1 MKRRNF
7 LQQTGLGLLSLGLSE
22 TILSILSADYSS
34 VLAQTT
40 KRKLALLIGIN
51 QYPNVTT
58 LNGCIN
64 DVELQKDLLIYRC
77 GFDPKD
83 IITLTDKNATRNN
96 IETVFLE
103 HLTKQAK
110 QNDLI
115 LFHFSGYGL
124 SYSHNSEL
132 KNCLIPVDGI
142 QAETFNG
149 ILPETLLLLWRS
161 LPTKNIISVFDTSYN
176 LLSTN
181 SKNRTYPQNINLP
194 INPEILEFQ
203 LKLQQDLKISPSQ
216 FKQIPGILLSAANNN
231 QIAAEINWGNFTTGL
246 LTYALTQELWQ
257 SSTANTIY
265 CTLNQTASIVTQ
277 IMGNK
282 QIPEIITKTPNQ
294 EISLTEN
301 LSADGVILG
310 IEDPGKI
317 QLSLN
322 GIPAYVMQ
330 NYGINSV
337 LNIVGENNNNKLQI
351 RSKEGIK
358 AKAKIIGNIEEIK
371 KGQLVEEYLRYLPK
385 NIGLNIAL
393 DNNLERIEKVDA
405 TSALTSLPYISSV
418 VNLGEQTA
426 DYIFGKIPETSNYGL
441 FSLGKKLIP
450 GTKGEAVKVAIKRL
464 SAKLQT
470 LLAVK
475 LWRLT
480 NNTGSSK
487 LGVKANLETVGVI
500 SEIIITRE
508 TARNQKFKKVDS
520 LPENVNLIP
529 TLSRGSKIQYTMEN
543 YSEKEIY
550 YMLLGIDGDTNAI
563 ASIPLSPTLPI
574 NTELGELLITNPPG
588 IMEMQLIISSQ
599 PFNETLTK
607 LASIW
612 GEKTHRIGEVSQPL
626 AVIQSILQDLHQS
639 NSEIVGDM
647 NNITTD
653 SYILDVNKYASFNF
667 IYQVV

>member
-40 KRKLALLIGIN
+40 KRKLALLIGVN
-51 QYPNVTT
+51 QYPNVTP

-77 GFDPKD
+77 GFDSKD

-96 IETVFLE
+96 IETAFLE

-110 QNDLI
+110 SDDII

-124 SYSHNSEL
+124 SLADNSQL
-132 KNCLIPVDGI
+132 KNCLVPVDGI

-161 LPTKNIISVFDTSYN
+161 LATKNIISVFDTSYN
-176 LLSTN
+176 QISTN
-181 SKNRTYPQNINLP
+181 LKNRTYPQNINLS
-194 INPEILEFQ
+194 INPEILAFQ

-216 FKQIPGILLSAANNN
+216 LKQIPGILLSAANNN
-231 QIAAEINWGNFTTGL
+231 QIAAEINWGTFTTGL
-246 LTYALTQELWQ
+246 LTYALTQQLWQ

-277 IMGNK
+277 MMGNK
-282 QIPEIITKTPNQ
+282 QIPEVMTKSPNQ
-294 EISLTEN
+294 QISLTEN
-301 LSADGVILG
+301 FSADGVILG
-310 IEDPGKI
+310 IEDTGKI

-322 GIPAYVMQ
+322 GIPPYIMQ

-337 LNIVGENNNNKLQI
+337 FKLVENDKNKLQI

-371 KGQLVEEYLRYLPK
+371 KGQLVEEYLRVLSR

-450 GTKGEAVKVAIKRL
+450 NTKGEAVKVAIKRL

-480 NNTGSSK
+480 NNSGSSR
-487 LGVKANLETVGVI
+487 LGVKANLDAL
-500 SEIIITRE
+500 SPLPEIIITRE
-508 TARNQKFKKVDS
+508 TLRNQDRKKAHFFN
-520 LPENVNLIP
+520 ENSQLIP
-529 TLSRGSKIQYTMEN
+529 TVSIGSKIQYTIGN
-543 YSEKEIY
+543 YSEKQIY
-550 YMLLGIDGDTNAI
+550 YILLGLDGDANAI
-563 ASIPLSPTLPI
+563 ASIPISPTLPI
-574 NTELGELLITNPPG
+574 NSDLGELLITTPSG
-588 IMEMQLIISSQ
+588 IIEMQLIISDQ
-599 PFNETLTK
+599 PFNQTLTK
-607 LASIW
+607 LTSIW

-626 AVIQSILQDLHQS
+626 TVVQSILQDLHQS
-639 NSEIVGDM
+639 NSEIVNDM

>member
-40 KRKLALLIGIN
+40 KRKLALLIGVN
-51 QYPNVTT
+51 QYPNVTP

-77 GFDPKD
+77 GFDSKD

-96 IETVFLE
+96 IETAFLE

-110 QNDLI
+110 SDDII

-124 SYSHNSEL
+124 SLADNSQL
-132 KNCLIPVDGI
+132 KNCLVPVDGI

-161 LPTKNIISVFDTSYN
+161 LATKNIISVFDTSYN
-176 LLSTN
+176 QISTN
-181 SKNRTYPQNINLP
+181 LKNRTYPQNINLS
-194 INPEILEFQ
+194 INPEILAFQ

-216 FKQIPGILLSAANNN
+216 LKQIPGILLSAANNN
-231 QIAAEINWGNFTTGL
+231 QIAAEINWGTFTTGL
-246 LTYALTQELWQ
+246 LTYALTQQLWQ

-277 IMGNK
+277 MMGNK
-282 QIPEIITKTPNQ
+282 QIPEVMTKSPNQ
-294 EISLTEN
+294 QISLTEN
-301 LSADGVILG
+301 FSADGVILG
-310 IEDPGKI
+310 IEDTGKI

-322 GIPAYVMQ
+322 GIPPYIMQ

-337 LNIVGENNNNKLQI
+337 FKLVENDKNKLQI

-371 KGQLVEEYLRYLPK
+371 KGQLVEEYLRVLSR

-450 GTKGEAVKVAIKRL
+450 NTKGEAVKVAIKRL

-480 NNTGSSK
+480 NNSGSSR
-487 LGVKANLETVGVI
+487 LGVKANLDAL
-500 SEIIITRE
+500 SPLPEIIITRE
-508 TARNQKFKKVDS
+508 TLRNQDRKKAHFFN
-520 LPENVNLIP
+520 ENSQLIP
-529 TLSRGSKIQYTMEN
+529 NVSIGSKIQYTIGN
-543 YSEKEIY
+543 YSEKQIY
-550 YMLLGIDGDTNAI
+550 YILLGLDGDANAI
-563 ASIPLSPTLPI
+563 ASIPISPTLPI
-574 NTELGELLITNPPG
+574 NSDLGELLITTPSG
-588 IMEMQLIISSQ
+588 IIEMQLIISDQ
-599 PFNETLTK
+599 PFNQTLTK
-607 LASIW
+607 LTSIW

-626 AVIQSILQDLHQS
+626 TVVQSILQDLHQS
-639 NSEIVGDM
+639 NSEIVNDM

>member
-1 MKRRNF
+1 
-7 LQQTGLGLLSLGLSE
+7 
-22 TILSILSADYSS
+22 
-34 VLAQTT
+34 
-40 KRKLALLIGIN
+40 
-51 QYPNVTT
+51 
-58 LNGCIN
+58 
-64 DVELQKDLLIYRC
+64 
-77 GFDPKD
+77 DPKD

-110 QNDLI
+110 PDDLI

-132 KNCLIPVDGI
+132 KNCLVPIDGI
-142 QAETFNG
+142 QEETFNG

-161 LPTKNIISVFDTSYN
+161 LSSENIISVFDTSYN
-176 LLSTN
+176 QFSTN
-181 SKNRTYPQNINLP
+181 LKNRSYPQNINLP
-194 INPEILEFQ
+194 INPEILAFQ

-216 FKQIPGILLSAANNN
+216 LKQIPGILLSAANND
-231 QIAAEINWGNFTTGL
+231 QIAAEMNWGNLTTGL

-282 QIPEIITKTPNQ
+282 QIPEVMTKSPNQ
-294 EISLTEN
+294 QISLTEN

-310 IEDPGKI
+310 IEDTGKI

-322 GIPAYVMQ
+322 GITPYVMQ

-337 LNIVGENNNNKLQI
+337 FNIVGENNNNKLQI

-371 KGQLVEEYLRYLPK
+371 KGQLVEEYLRVLSK

-441 FSLGKKLIP
+441 FSLAKKLIP

-480 NNTGSSK
+480 SNSGSSK
-487 LGVKANLETVGVI
+487 LGVKANLEAL
-500 SEIIITRE
+500 SPLPEIIITRE
-508 TARNQKFKKVDS
+508 TLRNKELKIADFFKGKTQ
-520 LPENVNLIP
+520 LIP
-529 TLSRGSKIQYTMEN
+529 TLSIGSKIQYTIGN
-543 YSEKEIY
+543 YSEKQIY

-563 ASIPLSPTLPI
+563 ASIPISPNLPI
-574 NTELGELLITNPPG
+574 NTELGELLITTPPG
-588 IMEMQLIISSQ
+588 IVEMQLIISDQ
-599 PFNETLTK
+599 PFNQTLTN
-607 LASIW
+607 LTSIW
-612 GEKTHRIGEVSQPL
+612 GEKNHRIG
-626 AVIQSILQDLHQS
+626 
-639 NSEIVGDM
+639 
-647 NNITTD
+647 
-653 SYILDVNKYASFNF
+653 
-667 IYQVV
+667 